1 MDVGAGH
8 CHPEQNGPGV
18 QTPTL
23 SPILGMQCC
32 YQHLGIAW
40 RWRGG
45 GKPWPWD
52 GKGAW
57 AEGDHGVMKHPS
69 KLGLLF
75 FFSQCLAPLLGTKP
89 ADTDGVLQNR
99 AKRQERKEQS
109 YL

>member
-1 MDVGAGH
+1 MPSRAERTRGTNPDPVTNLGYAVLLSAPRH
-8 CHPEQNGPGV
+8 C
-18 QTPTL
+18 L
-23 SPILGMQCC
+23 AL
-32 YQHLGIAW
+32 AW
-40 RWRGG
+40 WNEAAGG